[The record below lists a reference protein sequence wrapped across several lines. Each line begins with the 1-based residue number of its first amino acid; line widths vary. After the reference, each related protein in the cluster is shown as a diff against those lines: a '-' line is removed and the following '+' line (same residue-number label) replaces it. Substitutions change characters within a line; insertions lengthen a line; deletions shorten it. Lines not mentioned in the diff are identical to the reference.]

1 MQECQQPEILSVKS
15 CDTSADSESG
25 FDEIATAK
33 EKKTSG
39 RDIPERGS
47 AEDVWL
53 ARGLAR
59 SVRGLVQGSP
69 KTCSCHACAHM
80 LYGPDVKAFLPL
92 DLQGEAHCCL
102 LGDLS
107 G

>member
-1 MQECQQPEILSVKS
+1 MQECQQPKILSVKS
-15 CDTSADSESG
+15 CDTSADSESE

-39 RDIPERGS
+39 SDIPERGS

-59 SVRGLVQGSP
+59 PVRGLVQAAPNHAPGMP
-69 KTCSCHACAHM
+69 VQPVHTCSVARM
-80 LYGPDVKAFLPL
+80 
-92 DLQGEAHCCL
+92 
-102 LGDLS
+102 
-107 G
+107 